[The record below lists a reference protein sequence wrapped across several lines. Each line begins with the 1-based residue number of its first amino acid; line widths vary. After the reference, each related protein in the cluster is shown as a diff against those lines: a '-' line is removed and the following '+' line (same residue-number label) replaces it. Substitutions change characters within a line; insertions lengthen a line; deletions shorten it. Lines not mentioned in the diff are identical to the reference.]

1 MNATRAMAW
10 MGALA
15 LALAITGGM
24 VGSGAAGPA
33 VPPELLERA
42 SAEGAVRVIVGFRLP
57 SGVAPDAQ
65 AIAAARETVLRQV
78 AGTRYRMVRAYETIP
93 FVALEASPETL
104 RALAASPDVSSVQED
119 ALARPQ

>member
-1 MNATRAMAW
+1 MAW
-10 MGALA
+10 ASALV
-15 LALAITGGM
+15 LTLVITGGM
-24 VGSGAAGPA
+24 AGSGAAGPA
-33 VPPELLERA
+33 VPPALVERA

-57 SGVAPDAQ
+57 PGVAPDAQ

-78 AGTRYRMVRAYETIP
+78 AGTRHRVVRAYETIP

-104 RALAASPDVSSVQED
+104 RALAASPEVSSVQED